1 MVLADTTLVYFS
13 KNWKTNFQMKRIIKK
28 IFPKSRSNEDG
39 IFFGKIEKIIGFKP
53 VTLLFYQKAFTHRSA
68 NRTDDSGNPLNYE
81 RLEFLGDAMLSS
93 VIAAHLYNKV
103 PTGDEGYL
111 TKMRSKIVSREHLNE
126 LGRDLN
132 LVAMVDSKVPISN
145 FGENI
150 HGNIFEA
157 LVGAIF
163 LDKGYAFCEKF
174 INKKVIIPY
183 VDIAKL
189 EGKVISY
196 KSLLIEW
203 CQKEKR
209 TFHYEV
215 FDDNGNDGQ
224 RFFGVKLSIDDKVV
238 AKARATSKKKAE
250 EIASKRA
257 YFAFQEKIN
266 TK

>member
-1 MVLADTTLVYFS
+1 MKL
-13 KNWKTNFQMKRIIKK
+13 FQK
-28 IFPKSRSNEDG
+28 IFQKSRSNQGG
-39 IFFGKIEKIIGFKP
+39 IFFKEIQNIIGFKP
-53 VTLLFYQKAFTHRSA
+53 ENIIFYEKAFTHRST
-68 NRTDDSGNPLNYE
+68 NKMDGTGNPINYE
-81 RLEFLGDAMLSS
+81 RLEFLGDAMLSA
-93 VIAAHLYNKV
+93 VIAAHLYNEV

-132 LVAMVDSKVPISN
+132 LIRFVESKVPTQH

-163 LDKGYAFCEKF
+163 LDKGYLFCERF
-174 INKKVIIPY
+174 IQSSVIVPY

-203 CQKEKR
+203 CQKEKK
-209 TFHYEV
+209 TFFYDVYE
-215 FDDNGNDGQ
+215 DNGSDGSK
-224 RFFGVKLSIDDKVV
+224 FFGVKLSIDNKVI

-250 EIASKRA
+250 EKASQRV
-257 YFAFQEKIN
+257 YFVFQEKIN
-266 TK
+266 KK

>member
-1 MVLADTTLVYFS
+1 M
-13 KNWKTNFQMKRIIKK
+13 RILKK
-28 IFPKSRSNEDG
+28 IFLKSRPDEGG
-39 IFFGKIEKIIGFKP
+39 IFFNEIQKILGFKP
-53 VTLLFYQKAFTHRSA
+53 DNILYYKKAFTHRSS
-68 NRTDDSGNPLNYE
+68 NKLDLKGNPMNYE

-93 VIAAHLYNKV
+93 VIAAYLYNEA
-103 PTGDEGYL
+103 PAGDEGYL

-132 LVAMVDSKVPISN
+132 LIQLIESKIQTQH

-163 LDKGYAFCEKF
+163 LDKGYPYCEKF
-174 INKKVIIPY
+174 IQKSVIIPY

-203 CQKEKR
+203 CQKEKKS
-209 TFHYEV
+209 FHYDV
-215 FDDNGNDGQ
+215 FDDNGIDGQ
-224 RFFGVKLSIDDKVV
+224 KYFGVKLSIDNKVI

-250 EIASKRA
+250 EKASQRA
-257 YFAFQEKIN
+257 YFVFQEKIN
-266 TK
+266 NK